1 MRGVIKAVATTLTAF
16 MLTAFMLRDRTWTDS
31 ATTVMVALL
40 WLVAGYLWW
49 REIRNRLDLRSGKG
63 LDDGP
68 GAPGL

>member
-1 MRGVIKAVATTLTAF
+1 MIKAVAATLTAF

-31 ATTVMVALL
+31 ATTIMVALL

-49 REIRNRLDLRSGKG
+49 REIRSRLDLRGGKG
-63 LDDGP
+63 LDDDP